1 MACETGTHAE
11 RSGLGRRLEPR
22 GQPSLKQ
29 WARLYRAASQVAG
42 LDMPQLERLAQRV
55 AQKPL
60 AELSMLE
67 AAGLIATFKAS
78 VQGVIDLKL
87 VIACEFPK
95 RQER

>member
-1 MACETGTHAE
+1 MVCKTGTHAE
-11 RSGLGRRLEPR
+11 RSELDRRLEPR

-42 LDMPQLERLAQRV
+42 LDVPRLERLSQRL

-67 AAGLIATFKAS
+67 IAGLIATLKAA
-78 VQGVIDLKL
+78 VQGVIDLKPL
-87 VIACEFPK
+87 LANGCEFPK
-95 RQER
+95 P